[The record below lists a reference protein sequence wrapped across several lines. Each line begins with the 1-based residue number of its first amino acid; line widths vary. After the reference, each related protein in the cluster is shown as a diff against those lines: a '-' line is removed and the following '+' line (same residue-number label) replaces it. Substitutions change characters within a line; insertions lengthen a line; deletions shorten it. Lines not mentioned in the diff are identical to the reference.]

1 MGGSTCIIAVEDY
14 AVRTHLSRNE
24 MAGKIRLGIIGA
36 SPTEGWAHRS
46 HLPAAAAS
54 PEFELTAVCTTR
66 MESAE
71 ESKRQYGARL
81 AFDDYREMLAH
92 PDIDAVA
99 VVLRVPAHYQITK
112 DTIDA
117 GKHVFTEWPLG
128 RTTEEAVELAD
139 LARSKGVKAV
149 VGLQARAAPAVL
161 QMRQMV
167 EQGYVGE
174 IMSCSMTLI
183 RGGVLAR
190 PSGRTWQRDV
200 ELGANTLTIATGHS
214 VDALRFVAGEFS
226 EVSALVSTQ
235 CDQWYE
241 TDTDQ
246 YLDVTSPDNILINGR
261 LQGGAVVSAH
271 VASIPWAGSGY
282 RLEVYGR
289 EGTIIATSEDS
300 PQLGPVRLQGAE
312 GGDDLEDLPILEQHR
327 FVLEGMPQGSPY
339 NVGQLYYMFGES
351 IRGQGNRQP
360 DFDTAVELH
369 RLVDALRLS
378 SETREAVTVQG

>member
-1 MGGSTCIIAVEDY
+1 
-14 AVRTHLSRNE
+14 
-24 MAGKIRLGIIGA
+24 MAGKIRLGIVGA
-36 SPTEGWAHRS
+36 SPSVGWAHRS
-46 HLPAAAAS
+46 HLPAVAAS
-54 PEFELTAVCTTR
+54 PEFELTGVCTTR
-66 MESAE
+66 METAE

-81 AFDDYREMLAH
+81 AFDNYQEMLAH

-112 DTIDA
+112 DAINA

-128 RTTEEAVELAD
+128 RTTEEAVELAE
-139 LARSKGVKAV
+139 LARAKGVRAV
-149 VGLQARAAPAVL
+149 VGLQARAAPAML
-161 QMRQMV
+161 QMQQMV

-174 IMSCSMTLI
+174 VVSCSMTLI

-190 PSGRTWQRDV
+190 PSERTWQRDA

-214 VDALRFVAGEFS
+214 VDALRFVAGEFA

-261 LQGGAVVSAH
+261 LRNGAVVSAH

-289 EGTIIATSEDS
+289 EGTLIATSEDS
-300 PQLGPVRLQGAE
+300 PQLGPVRLQGAK
-312 GGDDLEDLPILEQHR
+312 GNDDLEDLSILDQHR
-327 FVLEGMPQGSPY
+327 FVLEGMPQGAPY
-339 NVGQLYYMFGES
+339 NVGQLYYMFGEA
-351 IRGQGNRQP
+351 IRGQGARQP
-360 DFDTAVELH
+360 DFDTAVKLH
-369 RLVDALRLS
+369 HLVDALRTS
-378 SETREAVTVQG
+378 SETRRAEILEG

>member
-1 MGGSTCIIAVEDY
+1 
-14 AVRTHLSRNE
+14 

-36 SPTEGWAHRS
+36 SPTVGWAHRS
-46 HLPAAAAS
+46 HLPAIAAS
-54 PEFELTAVCTTR
+54 PEYELTGVCTTR
-66 MESAE
+66 METAE
-71 ESKRQYGARL
+71 ESKRQYGAVM
-81 AFDDYREMLAH
+81 AFDDYHEMLAH

-112 DTIDA
+112 DAINA

-128 RTTEEAVELAD
+128 KTTEEAEELAA
-139 LARSKGVKAV
+139 LARAKAVKAV

-161 QMRQMV
+161 QMKQMV
-167 EQGYVGE
+167 EQGFVGE

-214 VDALRFVAGEFS
+214 IDAMRFVAGDFA
-226 EVSALVSTQ
+226 EVSAVVSTQ

-241 TDTDQ
+241 TDTDK

-261 LQGGAVVSAH
+261 LENGAVASAH
-271 VASIPWAGSGY
+271 IASIPWAGSGY

-312 GGDDLEDLPILEQHR
+312 GSDDLEDLSVLDQHR
-327 FVLEGMPQGSPY
+327 FVLEGMLEGAPY
-339 NVGQLYYMFGES
+339 SVGQLYYMFGEA
-351 IRGQGNRQP
+351 IRGQGERQP

-369 RLVDALRLS
+369 RLVDCIRQS
-378 SETREAVTVQG
+378 SEERRAVAVAG

>member
-1 MGGSTCIIAVEDY
+1 
-14 AVRTHLSRNE
+14 

-36 SPTEGWAHRS
+36 SPTVGWAHRS
-46 HLPAAAAS
+46 HLPAIVAS
-54 PEFELTAVCTTR
+54 PEYELTGVCTTR
-66 MESAE
+66 METAE
-71 ESKRQYGARL
+71 ESKRQYGAVM
-81 AFDDYREMLAH
+81 AFDDYHEMLAH
-92 PDIDAVA
+92 PNIDAVA

-112 DTIDA
+112 DAINA

-128 RTTEEAVELAD
+128 KTTEEAEELAA
-139 LARSKGVKAV
+139 LARAKAVKAV

-161 QMRQMV
+161 QMKQMV

-174 IMSCSMTLI
+174 VMSCSMTLI

-214 VDALRFVAGEFS
+214 IDAMRFVAGDFA
-226 EVSALVSTQ
+226 EVSAVVSTQ

-241 TDTDQ
+241 TDTDK

-261 LQGGAVVSAH
+261 LENGAVASAH

-312 GGDDLEDLPILEQHR
+312 GSDELEDLTVLDQHR
-327 FVLEGMPQGSPY
+327 FVLEGMPEGAPY
-339 NVGQLYYMFGES
+339 SVGQLYYMFGEA
-351 IRGQGNRQP
+351 IRGQGERHP

-369 RLVDALRLS
+369 RLVDCIRQS
-378 SETREAVTVQG
+378 SEERRAVAVTG